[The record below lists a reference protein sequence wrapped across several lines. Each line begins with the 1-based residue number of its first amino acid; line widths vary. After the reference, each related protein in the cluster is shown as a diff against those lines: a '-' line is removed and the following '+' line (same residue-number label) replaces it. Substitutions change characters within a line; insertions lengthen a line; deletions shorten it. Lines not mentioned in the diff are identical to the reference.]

1 MDHETK
7 KNNNVREGENDWQT
21 TLCKRKIE
29 EGIYYYVDIIISL
42 YC

>member
-7 KNNNVREGENDWQT
+7 KTTMGGGENDWQT
-21 TLCKRKIE
+21 TLCKRKID
-29 EGIYYYVDIIISL
+29 EGVYYYVGIIISL